1 MLGNS
6 YDVALDMMEELRNA
20 QKMDNGLFT
29 TYTNIFFVPMDDFG
43 VRLLRIL
50 TLPNWYE
57 RLQQGLF
64 KREVRSFGKGSFTYY
79 ACLFWMVICGGCSAS
94 GRQFC
99 HERATFA
106 YTAFTSRLTFY
117 GGILGIG

>member
-29 TYTNIFFVPMDDFG
+29 TYT
-43 VRLLRIL
+43 

-99 HERATFA
+99 HEREIFA
-106 YTAFTSRLTFY
+106 YTAFTSKLTFY
-117 GGILGIG
+117 GSILGIG